1 MDLFTEFMKLVT
13 SLSVRIG
20 WLIGAG
26 LQNLYLSAF
35 RVSTRLPAPTKS
47 QKHEE
52 DESRRLAGCRE
63 VVLDVINH
71 LGFIARECMSREE
84 LEEKIDRGITP
95 EALAQELDK
104 RIRAL
109 PGILLGTY
117 GRNGYEIKQP
127 FSVRDRHTYI
137 VGKSGSGK
145 TNLLRNMILQD
156 LDFGNGVGILAP
168 ELELLTEE
176 ILPYIPED
184 RIDDV
189 VFVNPVDTDCPIPF
203 NPLHV
208 DTDEDIDLKV
218 DDAVTIF
225 KRLMGE
231 TGARMDEILRQSFYA
246 LMERP
251 RSTLVDIE
259 RLLSRQD
266 TTLRNEIIQ
275 RSRDEQ
281 TVRFF
286 RDTYPSFPKDAHLPI
301 TNRISRLVRP
311 KTVRSLLCQP
321 GRSFN
326 FREAMDEG
334 KILLFNLSDGLLGE
348 QTSQLLGQL
357 IVSKMQMAV
366 MSRMD
371 TPAAYRRPFYLYL
384 DEFQTFTGVAETS
397 YANILSRAR
406 KYKLGL
412 ILAHQQTGQ
421 LSPDLMR
428 DILGNVSTLLTFN
441 VSHDD
446 AVKLSREYVKG
457 QGAAMEYM
465 PPGELLSL
473 KTGEA
478 WGKIGKSC
486 FFLSTA
492 LAPQQ
497 PDFQRAMEVIQ
508 RSRKNYGAG
517 GVWEAEVK
525 RPPKNP
531 PKQLPEKGTEEPP
544 DPSEVF

>member
-1 MDLFTEFMKLVT
+1 MDLFAEFMKLVVR
-13 SLSVRIG
+13 LSIG
-20 WLIGAG
+20 IGGLIGSGIHALIMALARG
-26 LQNLYLSAF
+26 
-35 RVSTRLPAPTKS
+35 TTTLPAPTKA
-47 QKHEE
+47 QKKEL
-52 DESRRLAGCRE
+52 DENQRLAGCRE
-63 VVLDVINH
+63 VVMNFINH
-71 LGFIARECMSREE
+71 LGFIVRECMSREE
-84 LEEKIDRGITP
+84 LEEKIDSGISP
-95 EALAQELDK
+95 QELEWEIHS
-104 RIRAL
+104 RIQKI
-109 PGILLGTY
+109 PGIVLGTF
-117 GRNGYEIKQP
+117 GRNGCDIKQP
-127 FSVRDRHTYI
+127 MSIRDRHTYI
-137 VGKSGSGK
+137 IGKSGSGK
-145 TNLLRNMILQD
+145 TNLIRTMILQD
-156 LDFGNGVGILAP
+156 LAYGNGVGVLAP

-189 VFVNPVDTDCPIPF
+189 VFVNPVDTDSPIPF

-208 DTDEDIDLKV
+208 DADEDIDLKV

-225 KRLMGE
+225 KRLMGD
-231 TGARMDEILRQSFYA
+231 TGARMDEILRQSLYA

-251 RSTLVDIE
+251 GSTLIDIE
-259 RLLSRQD
+259 YLLSRQD
-266 TTLRNEIIQ
+266 ATFRNEIIR

-286 RDTYPSFPKDAHLPI
+286 RDSYPSFPKDAHLPI
-301 TNRISRLVRP
+301 TTRISRLVRP
-311 KTVRSLLCQP
+311 KAVRSLLCQP

-348 QTSQLLGQL
+348 QTSKLLGQL
-357 IVSKMQMAV
+357 VVSKMQMAV

-371 TPAAYRRPFYLYL
+371 TPAALRRPFYLYL

-397 YANILSRAR
+397 YANMLSRAR

-421 LSPDLMR
+421 LSQDLLR
-428 DILGNVSTLLTFN
+428 DILGNVSSLLTFN
-441 VSHDD
+441 VSHED
-446 AVKLSREYVKG
+446 AVKLSKEYIQGNG
-457 QGAAMEYM
+457 QAMEYM

-497 PDFQRAMEVIQ
+497 PDLSRAKEVIQ
-508 RSRKNYGAG
+508 RSRKNYGVG
-517 GVWEAEVK
+517 GGWDTEVK
-525 RPPKNP
+525 RPAQHAPKLIPINA
-531 PKQLPEKGTEEPP
+531 TEEPL
-544 DPSEVF
+544 DPSKVF